1 MSYVRRFFRFWWDFI
16 VGDDWRIAAG
26 VAVALGLTALLVG
39 LGVTAWWVMP
49 AAAILLLVGST
60 WRRATAT
67 GSSRPQGAERPCGYV
82 APARSKPPVSSFEG
96 RSVACVLT
104 DLWGASSGLDRIRVL
119 SSKSNRRDRS

>member
-1 MSYVRRFFRFWWDFI
+1 MSYVRRFLRFWWDFI

-26 VAVALGLTALLVG
+26 VAVAIGLTALLAG

-67 GSSRPQGAERPCGYV
+67 
-82 APARSKPPVSSFEG
+82 
-96 RSVACVLT
+96 
-104 DLWGASSGLDRIRVL
+104 
-119 SSKSNRRDRS
+119 